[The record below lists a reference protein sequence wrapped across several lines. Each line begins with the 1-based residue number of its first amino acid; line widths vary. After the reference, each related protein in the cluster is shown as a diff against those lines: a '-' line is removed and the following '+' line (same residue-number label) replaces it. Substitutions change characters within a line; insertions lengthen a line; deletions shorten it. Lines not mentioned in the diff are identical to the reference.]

1 MSAHDVDQLAAKL
14 RTPPRGLGALAGLT
28 APQFTLLSDLIDDA
42 CARERRAVAEA
53 FEHALP
59 ALPRALMLELLAG
72 RER

>member
-1 MSAHDVDQLAAKL
+1 MSAHDFDQLAAKL
-14 RTPPRGLGALAGLT
+14 RAPPSHLVALAGLT
-28 APQFTLLSDLIDDA
+28 APQLTLLSDLIDAA
-42 CARERRAVAEA
+42 CAREQRAVAAA